1 MGPGDVVASALPSG
15 GDWLVLAV
23 ALDRV
28 GAVLAGVSTAIT
40 AAERHDQVELVRPV
54 LVVAGPDTV
63 DGMPLR
69 TDVVVL
75 AAGGRGRELAV
86 PGAAHRRP
94 VTVAG
99 TTSGRRRSASRR
111 APPDAPKAALFRVRH
126 LRAIQRIDLGPRR
139 SRSGVAARRC
149 WPPPSSPTSG

>member
-1 MGPGDVVASALPSG
+1 VVVDPAGVLTYAELDVRADELAAGLVARGVGPGDVVASALPSG

-28 GAVLAGVSTAIT
+28 GAVLAAGSTAIT

-69 TDVVVL
+69 AAPVTDWPKVIIGCGDRR
-75 AAGGRGRELAV
+75 ATEAAATAGGHE
-86 PGAAHRRP
+86 P
-94 VTVAG
+94 
-99 TTSGRRRSASRR
+99 
-111 APPDAPKAALFRVRH
+111 
-126 LRAIQRIDLGPRR
+126 
-139 SRSGVAARRC
+139 
-149 WPPPSSPTSG
+149 